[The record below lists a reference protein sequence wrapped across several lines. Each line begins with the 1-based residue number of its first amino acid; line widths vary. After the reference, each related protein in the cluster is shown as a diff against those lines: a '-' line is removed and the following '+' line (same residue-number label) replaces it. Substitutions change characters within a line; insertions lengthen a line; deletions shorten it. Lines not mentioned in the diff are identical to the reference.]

1 MLPQLNID
9 IPAVR
14 NRLTSFLRTEIHN
27 AGLQTAI
34 VGLSGGVDSALVGF
48 LAAEAL
54 GIENVRFLMMPYSS
68 SSKESLEHAQL
79 VLTALGGNG
88 ERIDISAAADAV
100 IATDSDMNRVRRGN
114 IMARLRMI
122 HLYDRSA
129 RESGLVVGTGNK
141 TEILLGY
148 STQHGDAACAVNPLG
163 NLYKTQV
170 WLLAEAIGVPEEI
183 VSKAPSADLWAGQTD
198 EGELGFTYR
207 EVDELLFWMTDEGL
221 SREAL
226 LARGFDAS
234 FIDMVST
241 RIENN
246 MFKRMLPRIASIQ

>member
-1 MLPQLNID
+1 MLPQLSLD

-14 NRLTSFLRTEIHN
+14 NRLTSFLRTEIRD

-48 LAAEAL
+48 LAVEAL
-54 GIENVRFLMMPYSS
+54 GAENVRFLMMPYKTSS
-68 SSKESLEHAQL
+68 SESIDHAQL
-79 VLTALGGNG
+79 VLSALGGHG
-88 ERIDISAAADAV
+88 EVIDITKAADAV
-100 IATDSDMNRVRRGN
+100 IDTDPDMSRVRRGN

-141 TEILLGY
+141 TEVLLGY

-170 WLLAEAIGVPEEI
+170 WLLAEAVGVPEVI
-183 VSKAPSADLWAGQTD
+183 ISKAPSADLWSGQTD

-207 EVDELLFWMTDEGL
+207 EVDELLYWMTDAGL
-221 SREAL
+221 SREEL
-226 LARGFDAS
+226 LARGFEAS
-234 FIDMVST
+234 FIDTVT
-241 RIENN
+241 ARIEKN
-246 MFKRMLPRIASIQ
+246 MFKRLPPRIASIQ